1 MAGEDRGLSSGMV
14 VLAFL
19 GGALL
24 GAAAAIL
31 LAPQAGRE
39 SREQLRGYA
48 RRTGE
53 NLETLADEAAE
64 AWGTA
69 VEKGREF
76 IQEKTSLLAEA
87 FEAGREAMRR
97 EREKLAGEKKS

>member
-1 MAGEDRGLSSGMV
+1 MAGDDRGVSSGVV

-19 GGALL
+19 SGALL

-31 LAPQAGRE
+31 LAPQAGQE
-39 SREQLRGYA
+39 SREQLRTYA

-53 NLETLADEAAE
+53 NLGEVADEAAQ
-64 AWGTA
+64 AWGAA

-97 EREKLAGEKKS
+97 EREKLAGEKKG

>member
-1 MAGEDRGLSSGMV
+1 MADEERGVSSAMV
-14 VLAFL
+14 VLAVL
-19 GGALL
+19 GGALM

-31 LAPQAGRE
+31 LAPQGGRE
-39 SREQLRGYA
+39 SREQLRSYA

-53 NLETLADEAAE
+53 NLGEVADEAAQ
-64 AWGTA
+64 AWGAA

-76 IQEKTSLLAEA
+76 IEQKTSLLAEA

-97 EREKLAGEKKS
+97 ERDKLSGEKKG